1 MGHCTVKEHYLW
13 SSLSDQADVRLR
25 GACLTMVPQILL
37 DGSDVY
43 ELYVKRT
50 VKPQNQSPSGNSLVP
65 MGNPMKLT
73 SIPEV
78 GVNLF

>member
-50 VKPQNQSPSGNSLVP
+50 VKPQKSIAFWQFTSANGKPYETNF
-65 MGNPMKLT
+65 NPRGR
-73 SIPEV
+73 S
-78 GVNLF
+78 